1 MQLDMQTMSAVN
13 VAVTAVLGGVLLL
26 TWLREQESPFVGWWG
41 LALLLQAA
49 GVAAAAVASPVN
61 ANELVAIGTASIIL
75 GDALKWKASR
85 EFTHRRARLLWI
97 LLGPVGFLLAV
108 RMGYLESFDQRLN
121 TVCTILAVYNFAA
134 ALARGGDT
142 AARRSSPP
150 DFADALSAKL
160 RA

>member
-85 EFTHRRARLLWI
+85 EFTHRRGYFGSCSVRLASCSRCEWVI
-97 LLGPVGFLLAV
+97 SNPSTSASIPSAPSLLFTTSRRRWRWRPPAA
-108 RMGYLESFDQRLN
+108 S
-121 TVCTILAVYNFAA
+121 NFSRAG
-134 ALARGGDT
+134 L
-142 AARRSSPP
+142 P
-150 DFADALSAKL
+150 LSCS
-160 RA
+160 